1 MFPRLGAFGALRR
14 VRVSPWVI
22 LFAVFCL
29 LETLIHLHSLRVS
42 VPPEEMD
49 EIFHRGCTNPAN
61 YREREKAVLVMLA
74 RNGEVK
80 GALSTLRMVEQRF
93 NRFFHYPI
101 MFVNDEQWEPDVMA
115 ALNSSVSGEA
125 IFEQIPTGK
134 WGYPKGM
141 DVEAAEKAMEGQGR
155 NGVKYGS
162 TVSYHHMCRF
172 FSG

>member
-1 MFPRLGAFGALRR
+1 MFPRVGAFGAIRRLRI
-14 VRVSPWVI
+14 SPW
-22 LFAVFCL
+22 LLLLTVFL
-29 LETLIHLHSLRVS
+29 ALETLIHYYSLLVP

-49 EIFHRGCTNPAN
+49 EIFHRGCRDPADYPN
-61 YREREKAVLVMLA
+61 REKAVLVMLA
-74 RNGEVK
+74 RNSEVK
-80 GALSTLRMVEQRF
+80 GALSTLKMVEQRF

-101 MFVNDEQWEPDVMA
+101 MFINDEQWEPDVMA
-115 ALNSSVSGEA
+115 ALTGSVSGTA
-125 IFEQIPTGK
+125 IFEEIPSGR

-141 DVEAAEKAMEGQGR
+141 DIESAEKAMESQGQ